1 MYVLKF
7 VNPLFVFKR
16 ILVDIKKYC
25 TKKHFKLILKI
36 INEMFLIDSLELIG
50 KNKLKFDEK

>member
-1 MYVLKF
+1 
-7 VNPLFVFKR
+7 
-16 ILVDIKKYC
+16 LVDIKKYC

-36 INEMFLIDSLELIG
+36 INEMLLIDSLELIG